1 MVACLSRAL
10 EIGRT
15 RMSRGNNSAEVLEHA
30 ARSLAQRGQLVL
42 TALNGL
48 SVVLALIAMAAIGL
62 DRPNPVASALAKL
75 DLDPLSFSSI
85 HQVMLVVGPLVVSLT
100 LAIVVGLR
108 SISYG
113 ARALAIVK
121 DVEASALDRAMRDP
135 LTGLHNRTGFK
146 MRLDI
151 ALEMRDEHELLAVIY
166 IDLDKFKDVNDTFGH
181 EMGDKLLIAVADRL
195 EEISRR
201 DTDIARLGGDEFAM
215 IVHGRASTDDIVR
228 LAEAISAGLGE
239 PFHIGNTELDI
250 GGSVGVVIA
259 PEDGTESTVLVR
271 RADIAMYRVKA
282 AGRGRALR
290 FDHSMEDE
298 LRRRKFLE
306 GELRHAI
313 ARNQLEVFYQP
324 YMSSDGETVVG
335 VEGLLRWHHPDE
347 GMISPGVFIPLAEES
362 GLIVEIGEWA
372 MRRALVEAKDWA
384 DIHVAVNVSPI
395 QFRRQDLLQR
405 VLRIIAEV
413 EIDPRRVEV
422 EITEGVL
429 MEDAE
434 NAIAVIK
441 GFRDAGVHVA
451 LDDFGTGYASL
462 SYLRRFPFDKLK
474 VDQAFVRNLG
484 PSNGSAAIIH
494 SVVALGRSLGM
505 TVHAEGVE
513 TLEHHIFLRA
523 AGCHHFQGFYFAKP
537 MPRAQCAEFVARK
550 SGYGMPLSRR
560 A

>member
-1 MVACLSRAL
+1 MSRA
-10 EIGRT
+10 I
-15 RMSRGNNSAEVLEHA
+15 SQDDVINNA
-30 ARSLAQRGQLVL
+30 ASMLAQRGQLFL
-42 TALNGL
+42 TILNGL
-48 SVVLALIAMAAIGL
+48 CVSAAVLMMAAIGF
-62 DRPNPVASALAKL
+62 DRPNFAT
-75 DLDPLSFSSI
+75 DLLMRLGFDPLQLSSTQ
-85 HQVMLVVGPLVVSLT
+85 QVVLILGPLFASMI
-100 LAIVVGLR
+100 LAIIVGLR
-108 SISYG
+108 SIRYG
-113 ARALAIVK
+113 TRTVAIVRE
-121 DVEASALDRAMRDP
+121 VEAAALDRAMRDP

-146 MRLDI
+146 MRLDQ
-151 ALEMRDEHELLAVIY
+151 ALELRDEDALLGVIY

-181 EMGDKLLIAVADRL
+181 EMGDALLLAVSDRL
-195 EEISRR
+195 DEIARH
-201 DTDIARLGGDEFAM
+201 DCDIARLGGDEFAM
-215 IVHGRASTDDIVR
+215 IVHERRTSEDVVA
-228 LAEAISAGLGE
+228 LADAISAGLGQ
-239 PFHIGNTELDI
+239 PFMLGSTEVEI
-250 GGSVGVVIA
+250 GGSVGIVIA
-259 PEDGTESTVLVR
+259 PEDGVDSTTLVR

-282 AGRGRALR
+282 DGRGRALR
-290 FDHSMEDE
+290 FDYSMEDE

-306 GELRHAI
+306 GELRNAL
-313 ARNQLEVFYQP
+313 ARDQLEVFYQP
-324 YMSSDGETVVG
+324 YLSSDGETVVG
-335 VEGLLRWHHPDE
+335 AEALLRWHHPEE

-362 GLIVEIGEWA
+362 GLVVEIGEWA
-372 MRRALVEAKDWA
+372 MRRALTEAMNWPGVH
-384 DIHVAVNVSPI
+384 IAVNVSPV
-395 QFRRQDLLQR
+395 QFKRQDLLYR

-413 EIDPRRVEV
+413 GIDPRRVEV

-434 NAIAVIK
+434 AAIQVIK

-537 MPRAQCAEFVARK
+537 MSRVNFEAFLAKKGTNPLAMPMRA
-550 SGYGMPLSRR
+550 
-560 A
+560 

>member
-1 MVACLSRAL
+1 VSSRTKDSSDII
-10 EIGRT
+10 E
-15 RMSRGNNSAEVLEHA
+15 NA
-30 ARSLAQRGQLVL
+30 ASKLAQGGQMLL
-42 TALNGL
+42 TMLNGL
-48 SVVLALIAMAAIGL
+48 CVAVSLVFMMAIGL
-62 DRPNPVASALAKL
+62 DRPNLVASLLGMAGFE
-75 DLDPLSFSSI
+75 PLSLSSRAQI
-85 HQVMLVVGPLVVSLT
+85 ALVVGPLCLSML
-100 LAIVVGLR
+100 LAIIVGLR
-108 SISYG
+108 SVHYRS
-113 ARALAIVK
+113 RSVTIVREI
-121 DVEASALDRAMRDP
+121 EAAALDRAMRDP

-146 MRLDI
+146 LRLDI
-151 ALEMRDEHELLAVIY
+151 ALEQRAEAEYLGVIY

-181 EMGDKLLIAVADRL
+181 EMGDKLLLAVADRL
-195 EEISRR
+195 EEVSQR
-201 DTDIARLGGDEFAM
+201 DADIARLGGDEFAM
-215 IVHGRASTDDIVR
+215 IVYERPSTDAITA
-228 LAEAISAGLGE
+228 LAAEISAELGR
-239 PFHIGNTELDI
+239 PFEIDNTELSI
-250 GGSVGVVIA
+250 GGSVGLVIA
-259 PEDGTESTVLVR
+259 PEDGEESTVLVR

-282 AGRGRALR
+282 GGRGRALR

-306 GELRHAI
+306 GELRLALS
-313 ARNQLEVFYQP
+313 RDQLEVYYQP

-335 VEGLLRWHHPDE
+335 VEALLRWHHPTE

-362 GLIVEIGEWA
+362 GLIVDIGEWA
-372 MRRALVEAKDWA
+372 MRRALSEAMAWDGVH
-384 DIHVAVNVSPI
+384 IAVNVSPV
-395 QFRRQDLLQR
+395 QFRRPDLLPGF
-405 VLRIIAEV
+405 LKIIAEV
-413 EIDPRRVEV
+413 GIEPRRVEV

-429 MEDAE
+429 MDDAE
-434 NAIAVIK
+434 AAIALIK

-537 MPRAQCAEFVARK
+537 MTRDACSAFIAKK
-550 SGYGMPLSRR
+550 SGYSSPYARR